1 MAISP
6 RLPLSR
12 DYGYGYGM
20 NMTIKDT
27 VRQNLTN
34 LLLTVP
40 GERIM
45 DPRFGVGLKKYL
57 FENQGALVSSHIEG
71 KIKEQVGI
79 YMGFLGINEINITD
93 SLVVPGNI
101 PIDSGGVNNFFFL
114 TKNIFLNAP
123 SVM

>member
-93 SLVVPGNI
+93 SDETPNLLHLSISYTII
-101 PIDSGGVNNFFFL
+101 P
-114 TKNIFLNAP
+114 LNLNDQLM
-123 SVM
+123 VETTI